1 MRSFKTE
8 IRYFILAS
16 LLLMGSQNAVHASG
30 FALIEMNA
38 SGQGNAYAGAA
49 VGTNNASTIFFNPA
63 GMMNFDGDQLVI
75 AGHFIEP
82 SADFTNDDS
91 SLAAIYTAFPP
102 TNGTFLSGDDDDGGQ
117 GAFVPNL
124 YWVKTINESMK
135 FGLGFNSPFGL
146 AVEYDDDWVGRYHA
160 VESDLKTIN
169 INPSLAYR
177 VNDRV
182 VIGGGLNVMLADVTL
197 TSAVDMG
204 SVCVGGVLAAPQP
217 LPVALAVCQTDPD
230 GPGPQTAAPP
240 QELDGFAD
248 LTADNYDDFGVGFN
262 LGVTFE
268 VNKQTNIGVS
278 YRSEVEIDVEG
289 KADFTT
295 PTTNPTVNGVVA
307 TGLFNDSDIEATVDL
322 PASFSVSVAH
332 TVGKY
337 TWLADWTRTE
347 WSSFDELR
355 IEYDNPAQPDT
366 VTTEDWDDSNRYSIG
381 LDYQYSDKMILRTGV
396 ALDETPVPSKERRT
410 PRLPGNDRT
419 WLSFGL
425 SYLINPQMSVDVGYS
440 HLFVDDAKI
449 DNEFESSVPT
459 LNATLTGEYEADVDI
474 LSAQLNWNLP

>member
-1 MRSFKTE
+1 MREFKAGN
-8 IRYFILAS
+8 RVFILAT
-16 LLLMGSQNAVHASG
+16 LLLLGYQNTLHASG

-75 AGHFIEP
+75 AGHYIAP
-82 SADFTNDDS
+82 RADFSNDGS
-91 SLAAIYTAFPP
+91 SLADVYLLAPP
-102 TNGTFLSGDDDDGGQ
+102 TNGTALTGDDDDGGQ
-117 GAFVPNL
+117 SAFVPNL
-124 YWVKTINESMK
+124 YWTKTINESMK

-204 SVCVGGVLAAPQP
+204 SVCVGGLAGGIGLPGAVGACEGGGAAPQ
-217 LPVALAVCQTDPD
+217 
-230 GPGPQTAAPP
+230 
-240 QELDGFAD
+240 EFDGFAD
-248 LTADNYDDFGVGFN
+248 LTGDNFDDLGVGFN
-262 LGVTFE
+262 LGLIFA
-268 VNKQTNIGVS
+268 VNKSTKIGVS
-278 YRSEVEIDVEG
+278 YRSEVEIEVEG
-289 KADFTT
+289 DADFTI
-295 PTTNPTVNGVVA
+295 PAGSA
-307 TGLFNDSDIEATVDL
+307 TLDAVIAGSGGLFNDTDLEATVDL
-322 PASFSVSVAH
+322 PASFSVSVSH

-355 IEYDNPAQPDT
+355 IEYDNPVQPDS
-366 VTTEDWDDSNRYSIG
+366 VTTEDWDDSNRYSFG
-381 LDYQYSDKMILRTGV
+381 LDYQYSDKMILRTGI
-396 ALDETPVPSKERRT
+396 ALDETPVPSSERRT

-425 SYLINPQMSVDVGYS
+425 TYLINPQFSVDIGYS

-449 DNEFESSVPT
+449 NNEFESSVPT
-459 LNATLTGEYEADVDI
+459 LNATLEGEYEADVDI